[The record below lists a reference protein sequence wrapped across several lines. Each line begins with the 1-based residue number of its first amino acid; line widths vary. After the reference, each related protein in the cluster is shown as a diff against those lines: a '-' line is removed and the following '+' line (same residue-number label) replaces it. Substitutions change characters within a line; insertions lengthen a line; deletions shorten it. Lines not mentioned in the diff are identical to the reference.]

1 LLPANGMRA
10 GSVSLLVLALAL
22 PGACGVVPV
31 ELPEAGPASAVPPPG
46 GPASPG
52 AASPRPPIDV
62 ADADAGL
69 PPAVGA
75 PAPPDAGAATADAAG
90 RPADTTAP
98 RDSAAPPDAT
108 VPRPMADAARP
119 PDATAPRDAPPP
131 PEVPAGCQVVT
142 CGGVVGD
149 RGCCRAWFSFALESE
164 DRGQVP
170 RAALVTRYEEG
181 DEVRASYTFDRIGQ
195 DGAVGMS
202 LDRPRRLAAVR
213 VISESG
219 GPAGGRPFITAES
232 DASGCGYPLLPG
244 GPADLDRPLFC
255 WGDQALLPD
264 RITIRIEA
272 IASGPASIRVIGL
285 EVR

>member
-1 LLPANGMRA
+1 L
-10 GSVSLLVLALAL
+10 LALAL
-22 PGACGVVPV
+22 PLAGACGFVPV

-69 PPAVGA
+69 PPAVDA
-75 PAPPDAGAATADAAG
+75 PAPPDARAGTADAAG
-90 RPADTTAP
+90 RPADAAAP
-98 RDSAAPPDAT
+98 GDSAARDGTAPPDSA
-108 VPRPMADAARP
+108 PRPMADAARP

-142 CGGVVGD
+142 CGGVAGD

-181 DEVRASYTFDRIGQ
+181 DEVRASYAFDRIGQ
-195 DGAVGMS
+195 DGAVGML

-213 VISESG
+213 VISESA

-232 DASGCGYPLLPG
+232 DASGCGYALLPG

-272 IASGPASIRVIGL
+272 IAPGPASIRVTGL